1 MNQKP
6 EPVEGE
12 GEARMI
18 STAEQLA
25 AYLGE
30 NRHLAAALVSELA
43 DEVETEGHDPIND
56 ILENGYEDSFYV
68 DDLMGFDEEF
78 ETIVIT
84 PMIEI
89 GTDWD
94 QPFDNHD
101 LGASVGGVL
110 EGVGVDEELATEF
123 RRHLLQ
129 ECLRLVE
136 IKGRI
141 RPDSGFVDI
150 FGLKVFEA
158 YKPLQPELQEELVSR
173 LQDADED
180 DWDYGTAGELMR
192 DALASAIERATP
204 LIAEWISETIQAEG
218 ERLAFNALRRMT
230 S

>member
-6 EPVEGE
+6 EPAEGA
-12 GEARMI
+12 GGARMI

-25 AYLGE
+25 AYLSE

-94 QPFDNHD
+94 LPFDNHD
-101 LGASVGGVL
+101 FGSSVDGL
-110 EGVGVDEELATEF
+110 LDGVGVAGELAAEF
-123 RRHLLQ
+123 RRHLVQ

-136 IKGRI
+136 IKGRA
-141 RPDSGFVDI
+141 RSDSGFVDI

-158 YKPLQPELQEELVSR
+158 YKPLQPALQEELVSL

-180 DWDYGTAGELMR
+180 DWGYGNAGELMR

-218 ERLAFNALRRMT
+218 ERLAFNALGRMT